1 VKIILNYGVFK
12 KETPINLRKEK
23 KIKYDKYKEKVFE
36 LTEEVKHQIDGIE
49 NRGFNT
55 YHIDHKISVKW
66 GFENNIPEE
75 HIAHIDNLQMLWWEE
90 NFNKN
95 VVCEVDDKNKWIV
108 GDLKVYENRADR
120 YKPY

>member
-1 VKIILNYGVFK
+1 
-12 KETPINLRKEK
+12 
-23 KIKYDKYKEKVFE
+23 VFE